1 MRSASVLAILSVL
14 AATVIN
20 AAPAPTD
27 AVYTCDSATTWH
39 SQDKTGTCP
48 AGTVCTANAAGNPCQ
63 SGSNTF
69 TKTETVTGPGQTST
83 STAVGGS
90 SGSSGSTNAKPTDV
104 TNDSGSNGNG
114 GSRFVAYWNN
124 YANLGGTEKTQLDGV
139 THVILSFANLTH
151 WDTPQQTFDFVTS
164 SNGKFDASTAA
175 TLKGMKSDL
184 KVTAA
189 LGGWGLDAPL
199 ASAVNGTWSMSV
211 FIDNTVNLV
220 KQFNLDGIDLDWEY
234 PAKKDVPNF
243 VTFIKQLREKL
254 GKDKIISIAVG
265 ARTDTSDVEAYT
277 KDTFTQLNDLVD
289 MWNVMTYDYV
299 NRYSTKT
306 EQQGGGRVVNT
317 VMAYYQ
323 QQGMPMK
330 KANIGFG
337 MYAKYFTNVQ
347 SCSATQPI
355 GCPLPG
361 QSYYEDKITGDNRKS
376 GWLVFNSGLDTSFGN
391 EGNTWAA
398 KMRQQFNARPK
409 DGSTEIKGDLS
420 NAWYDGSQS
429 GEAKTFWTWTSEK
442 DMGDTCKEWKTKVG
456 GMMVWS
462 MNQDDQGKAG
472 GSHFQALAACV
483 KGAK

>member
-48 AGTVCTANAAGNPCQ
+48 AGTVCSANAAGNPCQ
-63 SGSNTF
+63 SGSSTF
-69 TKTETVTGPGQTST
+69 TKTETVTG
-83 STAVGGS
+83 
-90 SGSSGSTNAKPTDV
+90 SSGSTNTKPTDV

-114 GSRFVAYWNN
+114 GTRFVAYWEN
-124 YANLGGTEKTQLDGV
+124 YANLGGTQATQLDGV
-139 THVILSFANLTH
+139 THVILSFADLRQ
-151 WDTPQQTFDFVTS
+151 WATPQQNFLFAHST
-164 SNGKFDASTAA
+164 NGDFDASTAA

-189 LGGWGLDAPL
+189 LGGWGLDAPI
-199 ASAVNGTWSMSV
+199 AAAVRGAGAMSV
-211 FIDNTVNLV
+211 FIDNTVNFV
-220 KQFNLDGIDLDWEY
+220 KQFNLDGIDIDWEF
-234 PAKKDVPNF
+234 PAKNDVPNF

-306 EQQGGGRVVNT
+306 EQQGGGRVVDT

-330 KANIGFG
+330 KANIGFA
-337 MYAKYFTNVQ
+337 MNAKYFTNVQ
-347 SCSATQPI
+347 SCSAAKPI

-361 QSYYEDKITGDNRKS
+361 QSYYEDKITGDNFKS
-376 GWLVFNSGLDTSFGN
+376 GWLRFNSGLDSGLGINGTK
-391 EGNTWAA
+391 WATD
-398 KMRQQFNARPK
+398 MRPKFEARPK

-420 NAWYDGSQS
+420 NAWYDGNQP
-429 GEAKTFWTWTSEK
+429 ELDRTFWTWTSEK

-462 MNQDDQGKAG
+462 MNHDDQGQAG
-472 GSHFQALAACV
+472 GSHFKALAACV